1 MKHLKLILLG
11 LSLLCIMPLMS
22 RNDYNSNEVSLFGGV
37 GYNTLLYSVES
48 GQTTSYIGGNVGL
61 GYLYLFNENWGLQTG
76 VEAAYYNSTLMM
88 PNFTCVTQG
97 LDDSEGHPFDLY
109 TTVNGYKEA
118 QKMWIMSIPIMA
130 VYQVGRYNKF
140 FAMAGVKVGLP
151 MGNYNSSGTFVNKGY
166 FPEKDNWAIDQAFM
180 GFGSYEDVKNS
191 GKIEYNVCLQVAIEA
206 GVKWYTG
213 TNWSIYSGIY
223 GEYGVNNLVSQKD
236 KKNFIA
242 YDVLK
247 DTKFTNGSS
256 FTTEYMNTNGKLT
269 KFTEQI
275 HPLAVG
281 VKIRVS
287 FGW

>member
-1 MKHLKLILLG
+1 M
-11 LSLLCIMPLMS
+11 
-22 RNDYNSNEVSLFGGV
+22 
-37 GYNTLLYSVES
+37 
-48 GQTTSYIGGNVGL
+48 
-61 GYLYLFNENWGLQTG
+61 
-76 VEAAYYNSTLMM
+76 
-88 PNFTCVTQG
+88 
-97 LDDSEGHPFDLY
+97 
-109 TTVNGYKEA
+109 
-118 QKMWIMSIPIMA
+118 
-130 VYQVGRYNKF
+130 
-140 FAMAGVKVGLP
+140 
-151 MGNYNSSGTFVNKGY
+151 
-166 FPEKDNWAIDQAFM
+166 
-180 GFGSYEDVKNS
+180 
-191 GKIEYNVCLQVAIEA
+191 QVAIEA